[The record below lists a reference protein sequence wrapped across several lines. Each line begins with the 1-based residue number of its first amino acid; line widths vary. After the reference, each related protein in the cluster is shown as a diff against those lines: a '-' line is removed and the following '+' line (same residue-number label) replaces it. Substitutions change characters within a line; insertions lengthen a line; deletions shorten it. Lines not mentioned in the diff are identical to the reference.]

1 MLIFVC
7 FSHLSATFHL
17 SATTLNRLCFRLF
30 LSIGGRVADKI
41 VKFFTCI

>member
-1 MLIFVC
+1 MC

-17 SATTLNRLCFRLF
+17 SATTLKCLCFQLF

-41 VKFFTCI
+41 VKFFTCT